1 MKKVKTSIAILILV
15 LMTIAGVTKPVTA
28 YEEDDSPG
36 SYKVQKIK
44 YDGYANALNIINEA
58 TGETVVGYCYN
69 ASKGWP
75 GWGRQTV
82 DKYGNVTN
90 EDFLKLAGDKVRNRS
105 SLREDVL
112 KVCYKGFPRDAKGLK
127 DKYHLDKATFRLVT
141 QLAVWYYTDSATF
154 RNQQISTTY
163 SWMLTLDAEGA
174 YNELINNT
182 DVTLPANYIL
192 DLYQNRSSY
201 DQNILSTK
209 LKEDYIPP
217 RTVEFSKKDDRL
229 DGAELSGAT
238 LQVLNKTNGSIEAA
252 WTTDGNTYKVDL
264 FEGEYIFRETAAP
277 NGYDNVSDIHFKVD
291 KDGNVTITSN
301 QNGDNTASAAAN
313 KLTVVDKKKPIQ
325 YKTLTVNKVWELYG
339 HQDSEIP
346 ESVEVQLYEDG
357 KEKGA
362 PVKLEKSKN
371 WSHTWT
377 EIDPSKQYEVKEVTT
392 SNDWVSRIEQGADGN
407 VTIYNSM
414 KPELTVEKI
423 VRDEGQPDKTREFD
437 FNIQFTGEDGNPI
450 NNATFD
456 YVKENKDGTQVSAGN
471 LQVQNGQASFKLKHG
486 QKIRIKG
493 LPIKVTYRV
502 EEVADANAA
511 FKASYK
517 TKNRKEQR
525 DAPSVQITNEKTDNE
540 VTVYNTFK
548 DIVPTGIDLN
558 NNYTVPGA
566 FLMIAGSLLF
576 GGIAVLRFRKRLK

>member
-15 LMTIAGVTKPVTA
+15 LMSITGVMKPVTVYA
-28 YEEDDSPG
+28 DGEYYVGKDPYEG
-36 SYKVQKIK
+36 F
-44 YDGYANALNIINEA
+44 NHALSITDTR
-58 TGETVVGYCYN
+58 TGGKVVGYCYN
-69 ASKGWP
+69 ANKSWP
-75 GWGRQTV
+75 GWKNYVTKIENATQDQFVQLDGNAR
-82 DKYGNVTN
+82 DK
-90 EDFLKLAGDKVRNRS
+90 EHLKEHILS
-105 SLREDVL
+105 
-112 KVCYKGFPRDAKGLK
+112 VCYKGFPRDGIGLEKKYGLSKG
-127 DKYHLDKATFRLVT
+127 TFRFIT
-141 QLAVWYYTDSATF
+141 QLAVWYYTDSLGMKQSAIW
-154 RNQQISTTY
+154 NTY
-163 SWMLTLDAEGA
+163 SWMVDANAEKA
-174 YNELINNT
+174 FNELIST
-182 DVTLPANYIL
+182 PVTLPSNYTL
-192 DLYQNRSSY
+192 DLYTGSSNI
-201 DQNILSTK
+201 QNILSTT
-209 LKEDYIPP
+209 LPDNYVPP

-339 HQDSEIP
+339 RQDSEIP

-407 VTIYNSM
+407 FTIYNSM

-423 VRDEGQPDKTREFD
+423 VRDEGQADKTREFD

-450 NNATFD
+450 NNGIFD

-471 LQVQNGQASFKLKHG
+471 LQVQNGQVSFKLRHG

-517 TKNRKEQR
+517 TKNTKEQR